1 MSLLRR
7 AGRRLALA
15 AVTVL
20 VVLTVMFVVTA
31 FFPDPP
37 NSLFEPDT
45 PPDGSPRDATTPLVV
60 RYGIWLVK
68 FATLDWSYTDQPVTA
83 RVLGALGVTATY
95 LLPALLVSYV
105 GGVLV
110 GTRAAL
116 SEGRPFDTVSRAAAY
131 LGFAVPAFFVAAVG
145 WLLFG
150 FETGWIIRYDTDRPH
165 LSTYNL
171 LRLLGPVAIMT
182 LTTTAIQIRHA
193 RSEILGQLRE
203 EYVKLARS
211 QGASERALGRYALRN
226 AAATILALLVSEL
239 LGTVLLSAL
248 AVEIIWRVPGF
259 GRLLLVAAQDR
270 APPLVLGATFVT
282 VVVGVTA
289 ALLRDAVVTLLDPRR
304 GEERT

>member
-1 MSLLRR
+1 M
-7 AGRRLALA
+7 
-15 AVTVL
+15 
-20 VVLTVMFVVTA
+20 
-31 FFPDPP
+31 
-37 NSLFEPDT
+37 
-45 PPDGSPRDATTPLVV
+45 